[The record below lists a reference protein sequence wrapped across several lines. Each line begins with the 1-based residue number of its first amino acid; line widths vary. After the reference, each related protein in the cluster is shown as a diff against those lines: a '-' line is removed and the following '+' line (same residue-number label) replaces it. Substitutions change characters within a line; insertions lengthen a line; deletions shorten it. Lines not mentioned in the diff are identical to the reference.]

1 MSAFVTS
8 VVTCFVTHG
17 DRVLVL
23 KRSKRVGTYRGAWA
37 GVSGYLESV
46 PALEQAWIELHE
58 EIGLG
63 REALSL
69 VTEGSPFRVKDDH
82 LDKVWLVHPFRF
94 ALLRNVE
101 LELDWEHVEM
111 RWIHPEKIR
120 ELDTVPGLWDA
131 WLQVLP

>member
-1 MSAFVTS
+1 MSTYATS

-37 GVSGYLESV
+37 GVSGYLEAAT
-46 PALEQAWIELHE
+46 ALEQAWIELRE
-58 EIGLG
+58 ELGLG

-69 VTEGSPFRVKDDH
+69 IAEGSPFRVTDEH
-82 LDKVWLVHPFRF
+82 IDKVWLVHPFRF
-94 ALLRNVE
+94 ALQRSVE
-101 LELDWEHVEM
+101 FELDWEHVEM
-111 RWIHPEKIR
+111 QWIQPGKIL

-131 WLQVLP
+131 WLKVST